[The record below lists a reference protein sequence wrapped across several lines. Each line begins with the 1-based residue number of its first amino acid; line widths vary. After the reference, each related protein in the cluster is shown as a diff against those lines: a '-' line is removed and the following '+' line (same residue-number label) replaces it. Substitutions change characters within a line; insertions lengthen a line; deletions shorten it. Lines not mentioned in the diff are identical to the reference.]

1 MQTKF
6 NEVKFT
12 TNDTTKAEGMY
23 LARHLIKT
31 WTEDCIDQCTGEV
44 VTIERN
50 EILMERGTKIDY
62 NAAASINFYIQA
74 GEITEFE
81 VTDQCRAGIYDRGY
95 TAAPWVVTACVKD
108 KKRKFILY
116 AKGVE
121 QALEIAKDYIE
132 LKFPGHFEFV
142 AVKGFED
149 CITISDNFNRGGAEN
164 DTSLPTDDG
173 KEEADTEALTNK
185 FYLIELHITP
195 NGKHAT
201 EYNQKFIVFAKDA
214 EWAKDHAEV
223 WLMNRPN
230 AEVDK
235 GNMTPEEAT
244 FTTAINTATLINCY
258 CVIPPDFTRAYFEQ
272 EKVEASKEQDN
283 E

>member
-6 NEVKFT
+6 NEVRFT
-12 TNDTTKAEGMY
+12 TNDTTEAEGMY
-23 LARHLIKT
+23 LARQLIKK
-31 WTEDCIDQCTGEV
+31 WTEDCIDQSTGEV
-44 VTIERN
+44 VSIERN

-108 KKRKFILY
+108 KNRKFILY

-149 CITISDNFNRGGAEN
+149 CIAISDNFNRGGAEN

-195 NGKHAT
+195 GGKHAT
-201 EYNQKFIVFAKDA
+201 EYDQKFIVFAKDA

-223 WLMNRPN
+223 WLMNRRN
-230 AEVDK
+230 AEVDA
-235 GNMTPEEAT
+235 GNLTPEQAA

-258 CVIPPDFTRAYFEQ
+258 CVIPPDFTREYFEQ
-272 EKVEASKEQDN
+272 EKKQEEQ
-283 E
+283 EQK

>member
-6 NEVKFT
+6 NEVRFT

-31 WTEDCIDQCTGEV
+31 WTEDFIDEATGEV
-44 VTIERN
+44 TTIERN

-74 GEITEFE
+74 GEVTEFE

-95 TAAPWVVTACVKD
+95 NAAPWVVTACVKD
-108 KKRKFILY
+108 KNRKFILY

-149 CITISDNFNRGGAEN
+149 CIAISDNFNRGGAEN

-195 NGKHAT
+195 GGKHAT
-201 EYNQKFIVFAKDA
+201 EYDQKFIVFAKDA

-223 WLMNRPN
+223 WLMNRRN
-230 AEVDK
+230 SEVDK
-235 GNMTPEEAT
+235 GNMTPEEAA

-258 CVIPPDFTRAYFEQ
+258 CVIPPDFTREYFAQEKLQEEQ
-272 EKVEASKEQDN
+272 EQK
-283 E
+283 